1 MSSELVA
8 PSVFP
13 HLIVSL
19 LCRQSVSQ
27 KISSQKEPETLGRL
41 GRMRGAWH
49 EEWNPQPPRELSSVC
64 WETLTGAKRSDGG
77 STWNCW
83 TQAQQYLF
91 PDASLESISL
101 LGTFF
106 LCFQPGWKNCWCHHC
121 ATALIVLMWSW
132 NCPQTAD
139 QHKTQ
144 TLFST
149 NILMPI
155 FLECFS
161 PAPTCDRSNANTCSS
176 FSGSPFTLLTS
187 SFHCFVTETDLTFG
201 KKNQKKMFLIW
212 ADRTLLLY

>member
-101 LGTFF
+101 LGTFLCVFSLDERTADVIIVRRLWLFWCGAETAHKLRINTKLKRSF
-106 LCFQPGWKNCWCHHC
+106 LRTFWCRFFWSALAPPPR
-121 ATALIVLMWSW
+121 ATAVTPTHAVLF
-132 NCPQTAD
+132 QG
-139 QHKTQ
+139 
-144 TLFST
+144 L
-149 NILMPI
+149 
-155 FLECFS
+155 
-161 PAPTCDRSNANTCSS
+161 
-176 FSGSPFTLLTS
+176 
-187 SFHCFVTETDLTFG
+187 
-201 KKNQKKMFLIW
+201 
-212 ADRTLLLY
+212 LLLYWPRLFIVL